1 VPQTHEPAAEAEV
14 DFHDL
19 WVLLRGVKTKT
30 ALFTMRLSCSA
41 RAAHRASLS
50 QGQEAFLEGHVYAFD
65 RLGGVPTDKIRY
77 DNLKPAVSR
86 VLFGRTRVETQ
97 RWVAFRSTYGF
108 DAFYCQPGHEG
119 SHEKGGVEG
128 EGGRFRRNHCVPMPR
143 VDSIAELNAL
153 LEACDDADDARRVGN
168 RATNV
173 GQNWAIERPLL
184 RPLLRPLPDEPF
196 DTTLT
201 LTPRVDRYAQ
211 VMVRC
216 CQYSVPA
223 RFIGH
228 RVRVKL
234 SSTTVRVFDR
244 DILVAEHERAVGKGV
259 QVLELDHY
267 LEILLRKP
275 GALPGATALVQ
286 ARAAG
291 VFTAVHEAFWAA
303 ARKELGDPAG
313 TRALI
318 EVLLLHRHL
327 DRHAVLAGI
336 TAALSVGSTSADVVA
351 VEARKVA
358 QQHGA
363 AEPEADTPRRAERV
377 VSLTERRLARCPRM
391 TGRCR
396 QWITMT
402 SCWLEDRRDRPPRG
416 HRAGRDR
423 GDRTGLSDAAAAHH
437 PGPVRRDRSRIRAGA
452 AVLLGFPGRAGDG
465 RVRRP
470 GPSPRRTT
478 RARGRLPA
486 AQAAV
491 GVPVRREPGD
501 QPRGDRTAGHL
512 RLGQGR
518 TPTLLD
524 RRLGHRDDAPTD
536 RVGHPGRRVRLPG
549 PTSNPAVGSPLPIS
563 PERPNRNRLPP
574 RPSVPP
580 LPRPTHSPQTKRLAH
595 GYGPGSCA
603 PSSTPTRPSGPAK
616 SRPQPRSARSSAAAP
631 GPSATRWPR

>member
-1 VPQTHEPAAEAEV
+1 MFAAPVLDPVKPVIDAMLREDLDAPRKQRHTARRVLARLVDENGVSEISYSTVRDYVAKRRPQILAQAGRALEAGCVPQTHPPAAEAEV

-30 ALFTMRLSCSA
+30 ALFTMRLSCSG

-50 QGQEAFLEGHVYAFD
+50 QGQEAFLEGHVHAFD
-65 RLGGVPTDKIRY
+65 RLGGVPTEKIRY

-108 DAFYCQPGHEG
+108 EAFYCQPGHEG

-153 LEACDDADDARRVGN
+153 LEAWDDADDARRVGN
-168 RATNV
+168 RAMSV
-173 GQNWAIERPLL
+173 GQDWAIERPLL
-184 RPLLRPLPDEPF
+184 GPLPDEPF

-211 VMVRC
+211 IMVRC

-234 SSTTVRVFDR
+234 SSTKVRVFDR
-244 DILVAEHERAVGKGV
+244 DTLVAQHERAVGKGV

-291 VFTAVHEAFWAA
+291 VFTSEHEAFWAA
-303 ARKELGDPAG
+303 ARKQLGDSAG

-327 DRHAVLAGI
+327 DRVAVLAGI
-336 TAALSVGSTSADVVA
+336 TAALSIGSANADVVA
-351 VEARKVA
+351 VEARKA
-358 QQHGA
+358 APDHGVR
-363 AEPEADTPRRAERV
+363 AEPDATASRGPERV
-377 VSLTERRLARCPRM
+377 LSLTERRLAALPV
-391 TGRCR
+391 
-396 QWITMT
+396 
-402 SCWLEDRRDRPPRG
+402 DDRP
-416 HRAGRDR
+416 
-423 GDRTGLSDAAAAHH
+423 L
-437 PGPVRRDRSRIRAGA
+437 
-452 AVLLGFPGRAGDG
+452 
-465 RVRRP
+465 
-470 GPSPRRTT
+470 
-478 RARGRLPA
+478 
-486 AQAAV
+486 
-491 GVPVRREPGD
+491 
-501 QPRGDRTAGHL
+501 
-512 RLGQGR
+512 
-518 TPTLLD
+518 
-524 RRLGHRDDAPTD
+524 
-536 RVGHPGRRVRLPG
+536 
-549 PTSNPAVGSPLPIS
+549 
-563 PERPNRNRLPP
+563 
-574 RPSVPP
+574 PSVDRYDQ
-580 LPRPTHSPQTKRLAH
+580 LLA
-595 GYGPGSCA
+595 GGS
-603 PSSTPTRPSGPAK
+603 S
-616 SRPQPRSARSSAAAP
+616 
-631 GPSATRWPR
+631 

>member
-1 VPQTHEPAAEAEV
+1 VELFEAIRRDERREELSIRQLADRHRVHRRTVRQALESAVPPARKQRVFAAPVLDPLKPLIDGMLREDLDAPRKQRHTARRVLARLVDEHGATNLSYSTVRDYVARRRPEILAEAGRALEAGCVPQAHPPAAEAEV

-65 RLGGVPTDKIRY
+65 RLGGVPLDKIRY

-86 VLFGRTRVETQ
+86 VLFGRTRVESQ

-153 LEACDDADDARRVGN
+153 LERWDDADDARRVGN
-168 RATNV
+168 RATSV
-173 GQNWAIERPLL
+173 GEHWAIERPLL
-184 RPLLRPLPDEPF
+184 RSLPDEPF

-211 VMVRC
+211 AMVRC
-216 CQYSVPA
+216 NQYSVPA

-234 SSTTVRVFDR
+234 SSTAVRVFDR
-244 DILVAEHERAVGKGV
+244 DSVVAEHERAVGKGV

-303 ARKELGDPAG
+303 ARKQLGDPAG

-327 DRHAVLAGI
+327 ERDDVLVGI

-351 VEARKVA
+351 VEARKAA
-358 QQHGA
+358 QHHGVT
-363 AEPEADTPRRAERV
+363 AEPETDVPRRAERV
-377 VSLTERRLARCPRM
+377 VSLTERRLAALP
-391 TGRCR
+391 
-396 QWITMT
+396 
-402 SCWLEDRRDRPPRG
+402 DDDRP
-416 HRAGRDR
+416 
-423 GDRTGLSDAAAAHH
+423 L
-437 PGPVRRDRSRIRAGA
+437 
-452 AVLLGFPGRAGDG
+452 
-465 RVRRP
+465 
-470 GPSPRRTT
+470 
-478 RARGRLPA
+478 
-486 AQAAV
+486 
-491 GVPVRREPGD
+491 
-501 QPRGDRTAGHL
+501 
-512 RLGQGR
+512 
-518 TPTLLD
+518 
-524 RRLGHRDDAPTD
+524 
-536 RVGHPGRRVRLPG
+536 
-549 PTSNPAVGSPLPIS
+549 
-563 PERPNRNRLPP
+563 
-574 RPSVPP
+574 PSVDHYDE
-580 LPRPTHSPQTKRLAH
+580 LLA
-595 GYGPGSCA
+595 GGS
-603 PSSTPTRPSGPAK
+603 S
-616 SRPQPRSARSSAAAP
+616 
-631 GPSATRWPR
+631 

>member
-1 VPQTHEPAAEAEV
+1 MFAAPVLDPVKPIIDAMLREDLDAPRKQRHTARRVLARLVDENGVSEISYSTVRDYVAKRRPQILAQAGRALEVGCVPQTHPPAAEAEV

-30 ALFTMRLSCSA
+30 ALFTMRLSCSG

-50 QGQEAFLEGHVYAFD
+50 QGQEAFLEGHVHAFD
-65 RLGGVPTDKIRY
+65 RLGGVPTEKIRY

-108 DAFYCQPGHEG
+108 EAFYCQPGHEG

-153 LEACDDADDARRVGN
+153 LEAWDDADDARRVGN
-168 RATNV
+168 RAMSV
-173 GQNWAIERPLL
+173 GQDWAIERPLL
-184 RPLLRPLPDEPF
+184 GPLPDEPF

-211 VMVRC
+211 IMVRC

-244 DILVAEHERAVGKGV
+244 DTLVAQHERAVGKGV

-291 VFTAVHEAFWAA
+291 VFTSEHEAFWAA
-303 ARKELGDPAG
+303 ARKQLGDSAG

-327 DRHAVLAGI
+327 DRVAVLAGI
-336 TAALSVGSTSADVVA
+336 TAALSIGSANADVVA
-351 VEARKVA
+351 VEARKA
-358 QQHGA
+358 APDHGVR
-363 AEPEADTPRRAERV
+363 AEPDATASRGPERV
-377 VSLTERRLARCPRM
+377 LSLTERRLAALPV
-391 TGRCR
+391 
-396 QWITMT
+396 
-402 SCWLEDRRDRPPRG
+402 DDRP
-416 HRAGRDR
+416 
-423 GDRTGLSDAAAAHH
+423 L
-437 PGPVRRDRSRIRAGA
+437 
-452 AVLLGFPGRAGDG
+452 
-465 RVRRP
+465 
-470 GPSPRRTT
+470 
-478 RARGRLPA
+478 
-486 AQAAV
+486 
-491 GVPVRREPGD
+491 
-501 QPRGDRTAGHL
+501 
-512 RLGQGR
+512 
-518 TPTLLD
+518 
-524 RRLGHRDDAPTD
+524 
-536 RVGHPGRRVRLPG
+536 
-549 PTSNPAVGSPLPIS
+549 
-563 PERPNRNRLPP
+563 
-574 RPSVPP
+574 PSVDRYDQ
-580 LPRPTHSPQTKRLAH
+580 LLA
-595 GYGPGSCA
+595 GGS
-603 PSSTPTRPSGPAK
+603 S
-616 SRPQPRSARSSAAAP
+616 
-631 GPSATRWPR
+631 